1 MLQTIEVEV
10 SAQGEII
17 PREPLRPGRRYRAML
32 TLLEPLESANS
43 PATEGIESLFGLLRA
58 DRGVSLEQMDLIV
71 RQRAQTRFHDRDHDS
86 D

>member
-17 PREPLRPGRRYRAML
+17 PREPLQPGCRYRAVL

-43 PATEGIESLFGLLRA
+43 PTTEGIESLFGLLRA
-58 DRGVSLEQMDLIV
+58 EQSVSLEQMDLTI
-71 RQRAQTRFHDRDHDS
+71 RQRAWTRFNDCD
-86 D
+86 